1 MRNIFIFTDRKDF
14 QAALLRGETL
24 PYGVTVLP
32 TEIEAWVPAGSEH
45 AVALKV
51 NLRAI
56 SGTAFALWILRR
68 MRSIA
73 GHHRIEI
80 GGETI
85 PLQMPQAIDLIAE
98 AVVNGKRPRIRT
110 AA

>member
-1 MRNIFIFTDRKDF
+1 MRNIFIITDRKDF
-14 QAALLRGETL
+14 QTALVRGEAL
-24 PYGVTVLP
+24 PYGVSILP
-32 TEIEAWVPAGSEH
+32 TEIEAWKSEASEH
-45 AVALKV
+45 TVALRV

-56 SGTAFALWILRR
+56 SATAFALWILRR

-73 GHHRIEI
+73 GDHRIEI
-80 GGETI
+80 SGDLI

-98 AVVNGKRPRIRT
+98 AVMNGKRTRLD